1 MQYRLVLESKN
12 SIQYASLFDN
22 MRLDLA
28 RRLPDLWNDI
38 CDIARKNGYLADIE
52 FNVISLY
59 EEQNSKLF
67 VIKITAGKD
76 MHVKKVTRLVFEK
89 PHVTPIKQY
98 EMIGI
103 DNIIPIWKEI

>member
-1 MQYRLVLESKN
+1 MLESKN
-12 SIQYASLFDN
+12 SIQYVCFFDN

-28 RRLPDLWNDI
+28 RKLPDLWNDVY
-38 CDIARKNGYLADIE
+38 DTARKNGYLADIE

-67 VIKITAGKD
+67 VIKMMVGRD

-89 PHVTPIKQY
+89 PQATPVKQY

-103 DNIIPIWKEI
+103 DGILPIWKEI